1 MTKPPQD
8 GADRSADTTRAV
20 LVALLASLIVISA
33 IWILR
38 PFLPATIWAVT
49 IGVTTWPLLLRLQA
63 VLGHSRGLAVS
74 VTILIAL
81 LIFVL
86 PLWLA
91 ITTVVR
97 HAGDLG
103 MMLSSAAAFR
113 LPPEPEWLRHLP
125 LIGPHA
131 GSVWEKAQH
140 MKLPEVVSQV
150 IPSPEYLIRSFL
162 SYAGSFS
169 MLAVQFLLT
178 LVILGVLLMKAEAAT
193 AAAEH
198 LVTTLAGER
207 GRDML
212 MLAGHTIRGVAFG
225 VTVTAIVESA
235 VAGLGLKIAAVPLA
249 SILTAVTFMA
259 CLLQAGPG
267 VTLIPAVIWVYFDRG
282 LVPAIILLLITVV
295 TIVID
300 NVLRPYLIR
309 KQADI
314 PLVLI
319 MLGVIGGLSG
329 LGLVGIFVGPLVLSV
344 AYTLTRHW
352 VADSRKTVTPQ

>member
-1 MTKPPQD
+1 MAKPPQD
-8 GADRSADTTRAV
+8 GAGRSADFTRAV

-49 IGVTTWPLLLRLQA
+49 IGVTTWPPLLRLQA

-97 HAGDLG
+97 HAGDLAQ
-103 MMLSSAAAFR
+103 MIASASTFH
-113 LPPEPEWLRHLP
+113 LPAEPDWLRRLP
-125 LIGPHA
+125 LIGQHTTA
-131 GSVWEKAQH
+131 MWTRLQH
-140 MKLPEVVSQV
+140 MKPPEVVGQI
-150 IPSPEYLIRSFL
+150 IPSPEYLIRSVL

-193 AAAEH
+193 AAADR
-198 LVTTLAGER
+198 LVTALAGER
-207 GRDML
+207 GREML
-212 MLAGHTIRGVAFG
+212 LLAGHTIRGVAFG

-235 VAGLGLKIAAVPLA
+235 VAGLGLKIAVVPLA

-267 VTLIPAVIWVYFDRG
+267 ITLIPAVIWVYFDRG
-282 LVPAIILLLITVV
+282 LVPALILLVITVV

-300 NVLRPYLIR
+300 ADFSHLRQFR
-309 KQADI
+309 
-314 PLVLI
+314 
-319 MLGVIGGLSG
+319 VI
-329 LGLVGIFVGPLVLSV
+329 
-344 AYTLTRHW
+344 
-352 VADSRKTVTPQ
+352 